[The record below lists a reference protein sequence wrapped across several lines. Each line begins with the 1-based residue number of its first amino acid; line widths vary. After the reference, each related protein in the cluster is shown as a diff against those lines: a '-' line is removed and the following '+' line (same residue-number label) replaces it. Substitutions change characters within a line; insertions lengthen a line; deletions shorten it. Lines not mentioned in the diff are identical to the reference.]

1 MQHPSN
7 RTQPPIDKPALLFKT
22 ASWIGLKQQV
32 LHLAQFGGSIQVV
45 WGAPGA
51 GKSTFLQL
59 LVNEPDAELVDYRV
73 PDRCSLEVLFRSLL
87 QKLGL
92 RPEPGMQVGQMIAAM
107 RSYCQA
113 LERSQCR
120 AVVVLDDA
128 HRLGSS
134 ELATVISILQG
145 NVDSGFGLHLV
156 LLAEPELLA
165 RLDQLQLVDI
175 SVHDMPLPAFA
186 PSELNALLAQYQQV
200 EGWAPMT
207 AEQVQRLWTQ
217 SGGLPGV
224 ALGLIAEQSSKTV
237 GRSSFGSFKGWPL
250 GHVAALALLVMLL
263 GWALLVRQPAPTPES
278 VVIPVTPEPRPVIRS
293 EPLDADAE
301 PRLAHPG
308 GLQIDPGSI
317 GPGGSADVNQADR
330 GAVVAARERPSSQR
344 PLGEITIGQGV
355 ERSAVD
361 PGADFDNDS
370 VASGSNVDAG
380 GIARDFE
387 GQEDRRDR
395 SIESIQEVPS
405 SRAEVESAMP
415 PAAAPAPTPA
425 PAPAPRVAER
435 RSPAEAWLA
444 DSRGKLSQLP
454 GQGYVLQLMATADL
468 SAMHHF
474 VTRQPNTEHLRGYT
488 TLRNGQSLHIL
499 VEGFYADRASAAAAI
514 SNLPAE
520 QRRAG
525 PWPKQVSTVKA
536 EMRP

>member
-1 MQHPSN
+1 MLRGLFMQHPIDSS
-7 RTQPPIDKPALLFKT
+7 QPSANQPALLFKT

-45 WGAPGA
+45 WGEPGA

-59 LVNEPDAELVDYRV
+59 LLNEPEAELVAYAV
-73 PDRCSLEVLFRSLL
+73 PEACSLEVLFQALL

-92 RPEPGMQVGQMIAAM
+92 RPDPSMQVGQMIAAL

-128 HRLGSS
+128 HRLGRS

-186 PSELNALLAQYQQV
+186 PSELNALLAQHQQR
-200 EGWAPMT
+200 EGWAPLS

-224 ALGLIAEQSSKTV
+224 ALELAKERTREPTQ
-237 GRSSFGSFKGWPL
+237 RPSFGSFKGWPV

-263 GWALLVRQPAPTPES
+263 GWALLVRQPAPPPES
-278 VVIPVTPEPRPVIRS
+278 VSIPVTPEPRPVIRTDPIGGTEPRAAIPGQLGREADRLDPIIRDVPGRSQQDQAAGAGEQAATPPSLGDITVGEAAEQRLEGSGALFDEESTS
-293 EPLDADAE
+293 ESDGDIDRPLDRGERAQPQPE
-301 PRLAHPG
+301 PQPE
-308 GLQIDPGSI
+308 
-317 GPGGSADVNQADR
+317 
-330 GAVVAARERPSSQR
+330 REPEPQ
-344 PLGEITIGQGV
+344 
-355 ERSAVD
+355 
-361 PGADFDNDS
+361 
-370 VASGSNVDAG
+370 
-380 GIARDFE
+380 
-387 GQEDRRDR
+387 
-395 SIESIQEVPS
+395 
-405 SRAEVESAMP
+405 
-415 PAAAPAPTPA
+415 APAQTATPTPTPA
-425 PAPAPRVAER
+425 PAAAQA

-444 DSRGKLSQLP
+444 ESRAELSRLP

-474 VTRQPNTEHLRGYT
+474 VTRQSNSEHLRGYT

-499 VEGFYADRASAAAAI
+499 VEGFYADRESAAAAI

-525 PWPKQVSTVKA
+525 PWPKQVTTVLR
-536 EMRP
+536 EMQP